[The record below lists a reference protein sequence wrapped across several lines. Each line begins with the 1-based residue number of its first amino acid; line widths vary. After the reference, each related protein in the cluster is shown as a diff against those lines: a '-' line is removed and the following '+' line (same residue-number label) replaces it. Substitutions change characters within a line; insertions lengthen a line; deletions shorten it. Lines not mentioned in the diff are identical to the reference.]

1 MESTKKHQEKWES
14 HYSTRR
20 RRMTYPE
27 GVVTHCIT
35 ISREADERLQEN
47 HIINVS
53 SYINDVIL
61 WSLNG
66 GQYLKHQ
73 VISKFNEIQKE
84 MESIGYEVSIQ
95 KKIESDNNPVG
106 S

>member
-1 MESTKKHQEKWES
+1 
-14 HYSTRR
+14 
-20 RRMTYPE
+20 MTYPE

-47 HIINVS
+47 HIINTS
-53 SYINDVIL
+53 LYINDVIL

-66 GQYLKHQ
+66 GQYLKQ
-73 VISKFNEIQKE
+73 QTIAKFNEIQKE
-84 MESIGYEVSIQ
+84 MEAIGYEVSLQ
-95 KKIESDNNPVG
+95 KKTEIDHNTLG